1 MEFNSV
7 NNKGLLWNVL
17 QKNNVFKDLNNT
29 DFTYIQE
36 AFEHHISCL
45 VDDSSFQSL
54 SFMEK
59 NKTFVLQFRDF
70 LSNYRNNKTIKN
82 KERYTSPILNKTLN
96 IDKHSEDSFVQRV
109 REKEEEFN
117 LLMGDKKPSPIDFS
131 DKGDS
136 EQDTN
141 KEEVNEIVRN
151 YDDYKTTTSDTLPSQ
166 TQTNRQEQDIISLI
180 TSMQKQIKEQG
191 AHIELLQT
199 QMKELQSH
207 PDSTSTIQQGPS
219 VSK

>member
-82 KERYTSPILNKTLN
+82 KERNTSPILNKTLN

-131 DKGDS
+131 DKGS
-136 EQDTN
+136 YFTH
-141 KEEVNEIVRN
+141 
-151 YDDYKTTTSDTLPSQ
+151 S
-166 TQTNRQEQDIISLI
+166 
-180 TSMQKQIKEQG
+180 
-191 AHIELLQT
+191 
-199 QMKELQSH
+199 
-207 PDSTSTIQQGPS
+207 
-219 VSK
+219 